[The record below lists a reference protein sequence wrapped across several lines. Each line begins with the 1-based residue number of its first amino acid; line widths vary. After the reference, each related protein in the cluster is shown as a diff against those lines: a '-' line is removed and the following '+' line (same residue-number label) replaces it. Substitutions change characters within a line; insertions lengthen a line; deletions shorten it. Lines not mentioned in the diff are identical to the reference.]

1 MKFLFIIPLLF
12 FLLDCSR
19 SRSTR
24 TKEPRLPKEQTATDN
39 WDQDLEQAK
48 QDLLALTCDESMKTS
63 FETRINNQSQA
74 VTKSEMLNIINNMK
88 KHIKCS

>member
-19 SRSTR
+19 STQ
-24 TKEPRLPKEQTATDN
+24 TKEPRIPKEQSAADN
-39 WDQDLEQAK
+39 WDQDLDQAK

-63 FETRINNQSQA
+63 FEAKINSQSQA

-88 KHIKCS
+88 KNISCG